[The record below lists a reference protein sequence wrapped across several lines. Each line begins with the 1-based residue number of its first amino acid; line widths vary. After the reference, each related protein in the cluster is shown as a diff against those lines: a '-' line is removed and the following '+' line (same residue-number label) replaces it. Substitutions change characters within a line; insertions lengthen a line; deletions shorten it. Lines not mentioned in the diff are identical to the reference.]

1 MENFFGVDED
11 PSESLMGDA
20 PSMVSI
26 MKAHKAKQ
34 EKEDFPSPKKRKKR
48 SSWIL
53 PLPPVRLPAV
63 QDQRLCLRLNPS
75 IQKLIHTQTNV
86 QSPLLSCSFQRLNRI
101 YIKPEYLPNTLAIMK
116 ELALT
121 KVFIHATTVIVI
133 MEHKPAQW
141 SALISIGYNSEL
153 TIGCR
158 FCLTKCWWQPRYWA
172 SHM

>member
-20 PSMVSI
+20 PSMVAI

-34 EKEDFPSPKKRKKR
+34 EKEEKVQALSIPKEEEEEELLDTASTT
-48 SSWIL
+48 SSVASSAR
-53 PLPPVRLPAV
+53 P
-63 QDQRLCLRLNPS
+63 RLCLRLNPS
-75 IQKLIHTQTNV
+75 IQKSIHTQTNV
-86 QSPLLSCSFQRLNRI
+86 QSPLLNRI

-121 KVFIHATTVIVI
+121 KVFIHATMEIVI

-141 SALISIGYNSEL
+141 SALISIGYTSKFL
-153 TIGCR
+153 LGVD
-158 FCLTKCWWQPRYWA
+158 FA
-172 SHM
+172 